1 MSIFTKPTTEKVP
14 MRNNDS
20 PPTETGLSVIA
31 AGMKIVGD
39 IESTGVVKIEG
50 MVEGAIRGARQLLL
64 GRQGTV
70 HGDIRAHEVVI
81 GGVVVGTIVADERV
95 EIQSTSS
102 VQGDIHTKSIVV
114 LEGGMINGTVRMG
127 EAAVKEAG
135 QVMPRDAV
143 RDGRDT
149 ATESQLR
156 PGLALTQ

>member
-14 MRNNDS
+14 MRSDS
-20 PPTETGLSVIA
+20 PSPDTGLSVIA

-50 MVEGAIRGARQLLL
+50 VVEGAIRGARQLLL

-81 GGVVVGTIVADERV
+81 GGTVVGTIVAEERV

-102 VQGDIHTKSIVV
+102 VQGDIYTKTIVV
-114 LEGGMINGTVRMG
+114 LEGGVINGAVRMG
-127 EAAVKEAG
+127 DAAVKDATVSPGHETSRES
-135 QVMPRDAV
+135 RDA
-143 RDGRDT
+143 D
-149 ATESQLR
+149 APLR